1 VKLLK
6 NAKTMETTLGALHDR
21 YVLVCKTAGVRELS
35 QGDFHTMCSA
45 LADHCLLKIGNGN
58 NDRLRK
64 VRMLVT
70 ENDVV
75 FSLQGVN
82 FFRNLLA
89 PITQCGS

>member
-1 VKLLK
+1 
-6 NAKTMETTLGALHDR
+6 
-21 YVLVCKTAGVRELS
+21 LS

-58 NDRLRK
+58 NDRLHK

-70 ENDVV
+70 ENDVI

-89 PITQCGS
+89 PITQCGP